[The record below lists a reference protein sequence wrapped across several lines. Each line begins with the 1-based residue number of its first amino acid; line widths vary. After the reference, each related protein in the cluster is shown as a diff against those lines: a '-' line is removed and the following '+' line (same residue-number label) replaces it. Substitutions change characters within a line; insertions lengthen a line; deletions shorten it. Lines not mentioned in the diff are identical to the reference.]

1 VGTGPTEFRMVT
13 GRMCVL
19 VGRLE
24 EVNQAI
30 ERYTSRKQK
39 LQDEI
44 AALQQTFKEH
54 AEVDILS
61 RVVEQLPPGFGG

>member
-1 VGTGPTEFRMVT
+1 MVT

-30 ERYTSRKQK
+30 ERYTSRRQQ

-44 AALQQTFKEH
+44 AALQQTLKEH

-61 RVVEQLPPGFGG
+61 RVVEQLPPSFGG